1 MKYFKCGNCQAPYK
15 IDESTIKKVQVSVN
29 CPKCGV
35 KNIVR
40 LGPLL
45 IVQYKDKI
53 HQIPLKMGKNII
65 GRKSEKSNADFQID
79 DDHVSRSHLAV
90 YLEEIDQKLFVTL
103 EDMGSLNGTF
113 NKHKLRLKPSNKY
126 PFGKDEFVIIG
137 LSKITLK
144 IN

>member
-15 IDESTIKKVQVSVN
+15 IDETKINKVQVTVN

-40 LGPLL
+40 FGPLL
-45 IVQYKDKI
+45 FVQSKDKV
-53 HQIPLKMGKNII
+53 QQFPLKMGKNTI
-65 GRKSEKSNADFQID
+65 GRKSEKSTADFKIE
-79 DDHVSRSHLAV
+79 DDHISRNHLAV
-90 YLEEIDQKLFVTL
+90 YLDEKDQKLYVSL

-113 NKHKLRLKPSNKY
+113 NKNKLRLKPFEKY
-126 PFGKDEFVIIG
+126 PLGKDEFVIIG
-137 LSKITLK
+137 LSKISIK